1 MALVTNQ
8 VTEFENSYFRNL
20 LGEWE
25 IKKTVSWK
33 LGKCNE
39 WPYNNYQ
46 RDALNIIY
54 S

>member
-39 WPYNNYQ
+39 
-46 RDALNIIY
+46 
-54 S
+54 